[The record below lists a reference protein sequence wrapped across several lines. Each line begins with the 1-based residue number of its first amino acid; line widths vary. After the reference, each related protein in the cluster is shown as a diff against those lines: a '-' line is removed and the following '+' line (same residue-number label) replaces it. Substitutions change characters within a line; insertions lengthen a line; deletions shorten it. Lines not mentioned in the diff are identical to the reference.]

1 VFLCDPYVNVARFSL
16 AAVFESP
23 NLNTESFTVA
33 VLSFNHELAPARL
46 KGRLAWS
53 LVLHGVAVGALV
65 GLVRWLPPA
74 PEIERRTETVTP
86 LYVPPPPEV
95 ETPPVPKLTPPPR
108 TVLAKLIPPKLT
120 VPPDIPKI
128 EPPKI
133 EAKVQPVIEMRMPV
147 PVAPKPEIKKE
158 IVTGAFTTNEVV
170 TPVALKK
177 EVVTDNF
184 ASGSSE
190 KPTLQKKAQEVQT
203 GGFGD
208 PNGVKGTS
216 EKKGNLTI
224 ASLGGFGL
232 PSGAGQGN
240 GTAGKRGTA
249 GTVASAGFGDGAAGA
264 GQGDHQHQRGGPV
277 VSGGFN
283 EVAAAAPAPKAHTEE
298 KPDLTPVEILYKPRP
313 LYTTEARQIHLEGEV
328 LVRVS
333 FSATGELRVQQ
344 VVRGLGHGLDES
356 ALRAAQQIKFRPA
369 QRHGQPYDST
379 ALVHIVFE
387 LAE

>member
-1 VFLCDPYVNVARFSL
+1 M
-16 AAVFESP
+16 
-23 NLNTESFTVA
+23 A
-33 VLSFNHELAPARL
+33 VLSFNHELAPARRQ
-46 KGRLAWS
+46 GRFVWS
-53 LVLHGVAVGALV
+53 LVLHAVAVTALV
-65 GLVRWLPPA
+65 GVVRYLPSV

-86 LYVPPPPEV
+86 LYIPPPPV
-95 ETPPVPKLTPPPR
+95 ETPPVPKLAPPPR

-120 VPPDIPKI
+120 VPPDIPRV

-133 EAKVQPVIEMRMPV
+133 EAKVQPVIEMKMPE

-158 IVTGAFTTNEVV
+158 IVTGTFAKNEVV
-170 TPVALKK
+170 TPVAAKK
-177 EVVTDNF
+177 DVVTDSF

-190 KPTLQKKAQEVQT
+190 KPTLQKQAHEVQT

-240 GTAGKRGTA
+240 GTAGKRGTP

-264 GQGDHQHQRGGPV
+264 GQGDHQHRGGGPV
-277 VSGGFN
+277 VSGGFT
-283 EVAAAAPAPKAHTEE
+283 EVAAVAAPVPKARTED
-298 KPDLTPVEILYKPRP
+298 KPELTPVEILYKPRP
-313 LYTTEARQIHLEGEV
+313 VYTPEARQIHLEGEV

-333 FSATGELRVQQ
+333 FSASGELRVQQ

>member
-1 VFLCDPYVNVARFSL
+1 M
-16 AAVFESP
+16 
-23 NLNTESFTVA
+23 A

-46 KGRLAWS
+46 QGKLAWS
-53 LVLHGVAVGALV
+53 LALHVVAGAALV
-65 GLVRWLPPA
+65 GLVRWLPAA
-74 PEIERRTETVTP
+74 PQIERRTETVMP

-108 TVLAKLIPPKLT
+108 TVLAKLLPPKLT
-120 VPPDIPKI
+120 VPPDVPKI

-133 EAKVQPVIEMRMPV
+133 EAKIQPVIELKVPQ

-158 IVTGAFTTNEVV
+158 VVTGAFTTNEVV
-170 TPVALKK
+170 TPVAIKK

-190 KPTLQKKAQEVQT
+190 KPTLTKQAHEVQT

-216 EKKGNLTI
+216 EKKGQLTI

-277 VSGGFN
+277 VSGGFG
-283 EVAAAAPAPKAHTEE
+283 EVAAAAPATPKARTEE

-313 LYTTEARQIHLEGEV
+313 VYTPEARQIHLEGEV

>member
-1 VFLCDPYVNVARFSL
+1 
-16 AAVFESP
+16 
-23 NLNTESFTVA
+23 VA
-33 VLSFNHELAPARL
+33 VLSFNYELSPARR
-46 KGRLAWS
+46 KGRFAWS
-53 LVLHGVAVGALV
+53 LAIHAVALTALV
-65 GLVRWLPPA
+65 GIVRLLPAVPQ
-74 PEIERRTETVTP
+74 IERRTETVTP

-95 ETPPVPKLTPPPR
+95 ETPPVPKLAPPPPA
-108 TVLAKLIPPKLT
+108 VLAKLIPPKLT
-120 VPPDIPKI
+120 VPVDLPKI
-128 EPPKI
+128 EPPKF
-133 EAKVQPVIEMRMPV
+133 EAKVQPVIEMRTPV

-170 TPVALKK
+170 TPVAVKK
-177 EVVTDNF
+177 DVVTDSF

-216 EKKGNLTI
+216 EKKGQLTI

-240 GTAGKRGTA
+240 GTAGTHGVR

-264 GQGDHQHQRGGPV
+264 GEGDHQHQRGGSV

-283 EVAAAAPAPKAHTEE
+283 EVAAAAPVAKAHTEE

-313 LYTTEARQIHLEGEV
+313 VYTTEARQIHLEGEV

-333 FSATGELRVQQ
+333 FSASGELRVQQ

-356 ALRAAQQIKFRPA
+356 ALRAAQQIRFRPA